1 MRQCWSSWWE
11 APAWLPPFSARS
23 CSPESPSVPG
33 DHDDHEDND
42 DLGVD
47 DEDGDDDL
55 GDDDDNGDDD
65 DLGVGGE
72 SSPPDL
78 NSGRLSSP
86 EHSQGERLVRLRD
99 HFRPNFKEQVV
110 ISNADLVNGDV
121 LLPGFWGLH
130 STRSSDR

>member
-11 APAWLPPFSARS
+11 APASLPPFSARS
-23 CSPESPSVPG
+23 CSPESPSAPG
-33 DHDDHEDND
+33 DHDDHEDGDD

-47 DEDGDDDL
+47 DDHEYG
-55 GDDDDNGDDD
+55 DD

-72 SSPPDL
+72 SAPPDL

-86 EHSQGERLVRLRD
+86 GHSQGEPPVRLRD
-99 HFRPNFKEQVV
+99 HFQPNFKGRVV
-110 ISNADLVNGDV
+110 ISNADPINGDV
-121 LLPGFWGLH
+121 SLPGFWGLH